1 MKKIFVHGLG
11 QTSDSWRRTIYHIK
25 DNSEIIC
32 PDLTCI
38 IKENEASYSNLYE
51 KFSDICDKIKEPVN
65 LCGLSLGGMLSLNY
79 AVDNPEKINS
89 LILIA
94 TQYKS
99 PKKLLQFQNLI
110 FKFIPDS
117 RFLQT
122 GLKKSD
128 FINLCKTMMSLDF
141 SQFLSNISCPVLV
154 ICGEKD
160 KANKK
165 ASLYLAET
173 LKGAE
178 LKLINGSGHE
188 VNIDSPDELALEIQN
203 FYDNLN

>member
-1 MKKIFVHGLG
+1 MEKIFVHGLG
-11 QTSDSWRRTIYHIK
+11 QTADSWQQTVYHIK
-25 DNSEIIC
+25 DNYEIIC
-32 PDLTCI
+32 PDLALM
-38 IKENEASYSNLYE
+38 IKENEASYNKLYE
-51 KFSDICDKIKEPVN
+51 KFSDICNKIKEPVN

-99 PKKLLQFQNLI
+99 PKKLLQFQNFI

-117 RFLQT
+117 KFLQT

-128 FINLCKTMMSLDF
+128 FINLCKTMMDLDF
-141 SQFLSNISCPVLV
+141 SQLLSNITCPVLV

-165 ASLYLAET
+165 ASSYLAEN
-173 LKGAE
+173 LKDAV
-178 LKLINGSGHE
+178 LKLIKGSGHE